1 MDSLIIKQQVPSA
14 DDYHRLRKAVNWHAL
29 SNERA
34 QPGLKNSLYA
44 VSVYDGEQLVAMGR
58 IVGDGHIYF
67 YLQDLMVRPDYQHHG
82 LGSKIMESLMQYI
95 DEHAPVK
102 SGAYVGLM
110 MAPGLHDFYEKF
122 GFKDLPKDSPA
133 MGMWRNG
140 H

>member
-1 MDSLIIKQQVPSA
+1 MQ
-14 DDYHRLRKAVNWHAL
+14 YL
-29 SNERA
+29 ST
-34 QPGLKNSLYA
+34 
-44 VSVYDGEQLVAMGR
+44 MGR

-133 MGMWRNG
+133 MWMWRNG

>member
-1 MDSLIIKQQVPSA
+1 MNDLTIKEHVPSA
-14 DDYHRLRKAVNWHAL
+14 GEYNHLREAVSWHRLPA
-29 SNERA
+29 ERA
-34 QPGLKNSLYA
+34 EQGLKNTLYA
-44 VSVYDGEQLVAMGR
+44 VAIYDDQQLVAMGR

-67 YLQDLMVRPDYQHHG
+67 YLQDLIVLPEYQHHG
-82 LGSKIMESLMQYI
+82 LGNEIMERLCKYI
-95 DEHAPVK
+95 DEHAPLK

-122 GFKDLPKDSPA
+122 GFKDLPDDSPA